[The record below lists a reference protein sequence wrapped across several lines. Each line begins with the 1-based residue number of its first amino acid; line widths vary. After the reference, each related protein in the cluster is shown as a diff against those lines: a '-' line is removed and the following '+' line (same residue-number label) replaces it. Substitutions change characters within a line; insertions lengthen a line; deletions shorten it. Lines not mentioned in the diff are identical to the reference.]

1 MIAYAASDL
10 IWDARI
16 KSTFLELGIACVA
29 TPSTERLGDQ
39 LEGSDLTGFIVDLDR
54 AEQAIE
60 MIRLVRKHEQEHHP
74 DRRVYVL
81 AFGPHVEKELFEQA
95 REAGA
100 DEVLPRGAFSKSLP
114 DILTKLEAGS

>member
-10 IWDARI
+10 IWGARI

-29 TPSTERLGDQ
+29 TPSIDRLGDQ
-39 LEGSDLTGFIVDLDR
+39 LVGSDLAAVIVDLDR
-54 AEQAIE
+54 AEKAIE
-60 MIRLVRKHEQEHHP
+60 MIQMVRKHEQEHHP
-74 DRRVYVL
+74 GRRVYVL

-100 DEVLPRGAFSKSLP
+100 DEVLPRGAFGRSLP
-114 DILTKLEAGS
+114 DILSRLSAGS